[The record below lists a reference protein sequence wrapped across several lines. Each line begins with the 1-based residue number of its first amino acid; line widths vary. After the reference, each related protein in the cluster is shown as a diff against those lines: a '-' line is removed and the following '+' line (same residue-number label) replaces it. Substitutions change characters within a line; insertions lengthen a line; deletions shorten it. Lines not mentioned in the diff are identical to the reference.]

1 MMLKQK
7 TNITLTNLI
16 SQQRVHNMNLEKTL
30 KKVQTIINVYKLII
44 FFLLVI
50 ILLMCA
56 GFAIYTEIL
65 VRLLDYTEQIR
76 QILSSR

>member
-1 MMLKQK
+1 
-7 TNITLTNLI
+7 
-16 SQQRVHNMNLEKTL
+16 MNLEKTL

-56 GFAIYTEIL
+56 GFSIYTAVL
-65 VRLLDYTEQIR
+65 VRLLDSTEQIR
-76 QILSSR
+76 QILSS